1 MIMRNQFWS
10 VMKQLRAMSWLALF
24 LAALV
29 SVDARLNVVATLP
42 DYGAIAEEIGGD
54 KVKVTS
60 LAKGTED
67 PHFIDAR
74 PSFLRI
80 LNQADVLLEGGAE
93 MEIGWLPALVNNA
106 RNPKILG
113 AAPGRVLMAQGIS
126 LLDVPS
132 APVDRSMGDVHPAG
146 NPHFAHDPANG
157 RIMAAHLVEVF
168 SKLDAANALLY
179 QANLKK
185 FNGRLDQKLVEW
197 TKLME
202 PYRGIKVVTYHKSY
216 EYFAARFGL
225 EIVGQ
230 IEPKPGIE
238 PSPTHINALI
248 PRMKEAGAKLVMIE
262 PNRPRKTPQYV
273 ADAIGAKLVIVPGM
287 VGGHEKIKDYLG
299 VFDYDVAQIV
309 AALKEFK

>member
-1 MIMRNQFWS
+1 
-10 VMKQLRAMSWLALF
+10 MKTLF
-24 LAALV
+24 SLIGLAALLG
-29 SVDARLNVVATLP
+29 AATPAQAKLNVVATLP
-42 DYGAIAEEIGGD
+42 DYGSIAEEIGGD
-54 KVKVTS
+54 KIKVTS

-67 PHFIDAR
+67 PHFVDAR
-74 PSFLRI
+74 PSFIRV

-106 RNPKILG
+106 RNPKLLG
-113 AAPGRVLMAQGIS
+113 AAPGHVVMAQGIT

-132 APVDRSMGDVHPAG
+132 GPVDRSMGDVHPAG

-157 RIMAAHLVEVF
+157 KIMAAHLAEVF
-168 SKLDAANALLY
+168 GRLDAANAAFY
-179 QANLKK
+179 QANLKR
-185 FNGRLDQKLVEW
+185 FNERLDLKLVEW
-197 TKLME
+197 AKLME
-202 PYRGIKVVTYHKSY
+202 PYRGTKVVTYHKSY

-248 PRMKEAGAKLVMIE
+248 PRMKEAGARLVMIE
-262 PNRPRKTPQYV
+262 PNRPRKTPHYV

-287 VGGHEKIKDYLG
+287 VGGHEKIKDYFSL
-299 VFDYDVAQIV
+299 FDYDVAQITT
-309 AALKEFK
+309 ALKELK

>member
-1 MIMRNQFWS
+1 
-10 VMKQLRAMSWLALF
+10 
-24 LAALV
+24 
-29 SVDARLNVVATLP
+29 
-42 DYGAIAEEIGGD
+42 
-54 KVKVTS
+54 
-60 LAKGTED
+60 
-67 PHFIDAR
+67 
-74 PSFLRI
+74 
-80 LNQADVLLEGGAE
+80 
-93 MEIGWLPALVNNA
+93 
-106 RNPKILG
+106 
-113 AAPGRVLMAQGIS
+113 
-126 LLDVPS
+126 VPL

-179 QANLKK
+179 QANLRK
-185 FNGRLDQKLVEW
+185 FNERLDQKIAEW
-197 TKLME
+197 ARLME
-202 PYRGIKVVTYHKSY
+202 PFRGTKVVTYHKSY
-216 EYFAARFGL
+216 EYYAARFGL

-287 VGGHEKIKDYLG
+287 VGGHEKIKDYFSL
-299 VFDYDVAQIV
+299 FDYDVAQIT
-309 AALKEFK
+309 AALKELK

>member
-1 MIMRNQFWS
+1 MKMIRS
-10 VMKQLRAMSWLALF
+10 VSSLGMLLTALAS
-24 LAALV
+24 AH
-29 SVDARLNVVATLP
+29 ARLNVVATLP

-113 AAPGRVLMAQGIS
+113 DAPGRVLMAQGIS
-126 LLDVPS
+126 LLNVPS

-146 NPHFAHDPANG
+146 NPHFAHDPVNG

-168 SKLDAANALLY
+168 SKLDAANAPFY

-185 FNGRLDQKLVEW
+185 FNGRLDQKLIEW

-202 PYRGIKVVTYHKSY
+202 PFRGTKVVTYHKSY
-216 EYFAARFGL
+216 EYLAARFGL

-248 PRMKEAGAKLVMIE
+248 PRMKESGAKLVMIE

-287 VGGHEKIKDYLG
+287 VGGHEKIKDCFSL
-299 VFDYDVAQIV
+299 FDYDVAQIV
-309 AALKEFK
+309 AALKELK